1 MVELFCPVLTPLIQH
16 RLRRGG
22 SQAKPRRPG
31 LAACT
36 GKRQQSNVARL
47 LDRRRKPPLMRSAYA
62 RQPTGHDLTALR
74 DELPEHAVVLVVDVL
89 DLFHAELAD
98 FLAPE
103 KLASAFA
110 RWTAGTRTAPESRP
124 RTGTIMARS
133 IGSRPF
139 T

>member
-1 MVELFCPVLTPLIQH
+1 MVELFCPILTPLIKH

-22 SQAKPRRPG
+22 SQANPRRPC
-31 LAACT
+31 LAACPC
-36 GKRQQSNVARL
+36 KQQQSNSARL
-47 LDRRRKPPLMRSAYA
+47 LDRRRKTPVVRSGYA
-62 RQPTGHDLTALR
+62 RQPARHDLTALS
-74 DELPEHAVVLVVDVL
+74 DELSEHAVVLVVDVL

-110 RWTAGTRTAPESRP
+110 RWSAGTRTAPESRP

>member
-22 SQAKPRRPG
+22 SQAKPRRPC

-36 GKRQQSNVARL
+36 SKRQQSNIARL
-47 LDRRRKPPLMRSAYA
+47 LDRRRKTPLMRSAYA
-62 RQPTGHDLTALR
+62 RQPARHDLNALS
-74 DELPEHAVVLVVDVL
+74 DELSEHAVVLVVAVL

-103 KLASAFA
+103 KLAAAFA
-110 RWTAGTRTAPESRP
+110 RWSAGT
-124 RTGTIMARS
+124 
-133 IGSRPF
+133 
-139 T
+139 